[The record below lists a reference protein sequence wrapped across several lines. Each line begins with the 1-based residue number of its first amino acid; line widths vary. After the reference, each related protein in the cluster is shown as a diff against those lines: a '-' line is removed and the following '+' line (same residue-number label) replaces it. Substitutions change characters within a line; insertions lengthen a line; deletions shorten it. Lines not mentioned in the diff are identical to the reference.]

1 MAIRPTSSVLD
12 RFTGKR
18 EDLIPILQK
27 IQETEGFIS
36 VESVQQVSRKLRI
49 SENEIYGVA
58 TFYAQFRFTP
68 PGKHHIYVCMGTAC
82 HVRGGEQILN
92 SLEYRL
98 GIKEGETTPDKKYDL
113 NRVACLGC
121 CALAPVVKIDD
132 EIYSQVSVLKMIG
145 VMDEYDEAE

>member
-1 MAIRPTSSVLD
+1 MAITTTSSVLD
-12 RFTGKR
+12 QYSGCR

-27 IQETEGFIS
+27 VQNAEGFIS
-36 VESVQQVSRKLRI
+36 PDGVARIARKLRI

-58 TFYAQFRFTP
+58 TFYAQFRFHP
-68 PGKHHIYVCMGTAC
+68 PGEHHIHVCMGTAC
-82 HVRGGEQILN
+82 HVRGGEQLVN

-98 GIKEGETTPDKKYDL
+98 GITDGETTEDGKYDL

-132 EIYSQVSVLKMIG
+132 KIYSQMSVLKLRD
-145 VMDEYDEAE
+145 VLDEYDKS